1 MIVDR
6 IFRLLFSLITI
17 LTFLLASYIIIP
29 DNYLKNFNIV
39 SIRLSD
45 IFEPT
50 ILNTLS
56 TTYYFY
62 LFIAFLLFF
71 SYNIYHNLF
80 RKSDNVNKLLH
91 FLIQELKFSTSL
103 IVIFWVLK
111 ILDFSRLTIVTSSL
125 LRLISVFFLLNFY
138 NVIKSKYDITDIL
151 LIKLNDDLEL
161 SLLNKIIGL
170 NVNKTIYTLNK
181 HNLDKELKSGAY
193 DEVWISGS
201 RSASSNNINDT
212 INQVVEYGISV
223 KVDNLLDIKTSIT
236 PKFEIINGHNFISYS
251 TAYLESNQYFFKR
264 LFDVLFTLLIS
275 FLLIPIS
282 IIVAVII
289 LLDSGSPIIFKQV
302 RGGHNSKDFT
312 IYKFRTMKLGAEVE
326 KEALLEQNDLS
337 GIGFKLHDDPRVTRA
352 GHILR
357 KYSLDEIPQ
366 FINVLKG
373 DMSLVG
379 PRPAP
384 FDEIDRYEVWHR
396 RRLSVR
402 PGITGSWQLTNRLE
416 TNFDERIRLDL
427 NYIDNQSFLND
438 LIIIIRTPLA
448 LIKHK
453 SA

>member
-1 MIVDR
+1 MIIDR
-6 IFRLLFSLITI
+6 AFRLLFSLITI
-17 LTFLLASYIIIP
+17 FTFLLASYIIIP
-29 DNYLKNFNIV
+29 ENYLKNFNIV
-39 SIRLSD
+39 SLRLAD

-50 ILNTLS
+50 ILSTLS
-56 TTYYFY
+56 TTYYLY
-62 LFIAFLLFF
+62 IFIGFLIFF
-71 SYNIYHNLF
+71 SYNIYQNLF
-80 RKSDNVNKLLH
+80 RKTQIANKILL

-111 ILDFSRLTIVTSSL
+111 ILDFSRLTLVTSSI
-125 LRLISVFFLLNFY
+125 LRLIIVFFILNFY
-138 NVIKSKYDITDIL
+138 NIIKSKYEITDIL
-151 LIKLNDDLEL
+151 LIKLNDDFDE
-161 SLLNKIIGL
+161 SLLNEFIGL
-170 NVNKTIYTLNK
+170 NVEKTINTLNK
-181 HNLDKELKSGAY
+181 EEINIELKSNAY

-201 RSASSNNINDT
+201 RSENSNSINNI
-212 INQVVEYGISV
+212 INQVIEYGISV
-223 KVDNLLDIKTSIT
+223 KVDNLLDIKTSIS
-236 PKFEIINGHNFISYS
+236 PKFEIISGNNFISYS

-282 IIVAVII
+282 FVVAIIT
-289 LLDSGSPIIFKQV
+289 LFDSGSPVMFKQV
-302 RGGHNSKDFT
+302 RGGLNSKDFI

-326 KEALLEQNDLS
+326 REDLLDKNDLS
-337 GIGFKLHDDPRVTRA
+337 GIAFKLHNDPRVTKA

-366 FINVLKG
+366 FINVLRG

-402 PGITGSWQLTNRLE
+402 PGITGPWQITNRLA
-416 TNFDERIRLDL
+416 TDFDERIRLDL

-438 LIIIIRTPLA
+438 LIIILKTPLA
-448 LIKHK
+448 VIKHK